1 MIETLITI
9 ILVELIIVLG
19 MYIVT
24 WIANLLFWEE
34 PEPAVVY
41 SGELSKEDAEV
52 IKKIFEERKDD

>member
-1 MIETLITI
+1 
-9 ILVELIIVLG
+9 
-19 MYIVT
+19 
-24 WIANLLFWEE
+24 LFWEE